1 MITASKIRSILK
13 DIVIYGAVLIL
24 IANVVSYLRSP
35 EMDVKPE
42 FTGRLIDGS
51 MATLEE
57 FSGKPLILHFWATW
71 CPTCKLEAPAIESLS
86 QDYQVMTVAVESG
99 DDAEIGEFM
108 QEKGYAFPVLN
119 DNDGTIR
126 RLFKVKAFPTTFILD
141 KNGEIVFTEVGYT
154 SNIGLRVRMKLA
166 E

>member
-1 MITASKIRSILK
+1 MISGARIRSLLK
-13 DIVIYGAVLIL
+13 EIVIYGIVLIVL
-24 IANVVSYLRSP
+24 ANIISYIRSP
-35 EMDVKPE
+35 EVDVKPD
-42 FTGRLIDGS
+42 FTGRMIDGS
-51 MATLEE
+51 TATLEE

-86 QDYQVMTVAVESG
+86 GEYQVMTIAVESG
-99 DDAEIGEFM
+99 DDGEIGEFM
-108 QEKGYAFPVLN
+108 QEKGYTFPVLN

-126 RLFKVKAFPTTFILD
+126 RHFKVKAFPTTFILD

-154 SNIGLRVRMKLA
+154 SNIGLRIRMKLA